1 VRTRRDEP
9 KTLDTGRVTLAMR
22 ARRTGGLRFPFV
34 SLERRSYTAAVAAIA
49 VALLALGALLFAIL
63 R

>member
-9 KTLDTGRVTLAMR
+9 KVLDTGRVTLAMR
-22 ARRTGGLRFPFV
+22 ARRTGGGRFPFL
-34 SLERRSYTAAVAAIA
+34 SREPRSYAIAAVATAAVLA
-49 VALLALGALLFAIL
+49 ALGIVLFAVL